1 MKTKIL
7 FIGWIIFFIALFLY
21 SFTQIDLSLTFSRVS
36 IWQGI
41 EKSFQYIGYFN
52 RPFSTYLYIGI
63 LVIFSLL
70 YFWTLWLVHERKLSR
85 KYLWAIILI
94 GAAILFVSYN
104 TFSYDLFNYIFDA
117 KIITHYHQNPY
128 LHKALDFPGDP
139 MLSFMHWTDRVYPY
153 GPAWL
158 GLTMPLSFLGA
169 NVFIVTFYLY
179 KLLMA
184 VSFLLSVW
192 LIEKICEK
200 TKIPDSLFAVAFFA
214 LNPLVMIESLI
225 SAHNDIVMMCFALLA
240 IYLVVRQKYVWSI
253 LSLILSIAI
262 KFATV
267 IIVPFY
273 LIGLFYAMKKK
284 PILWEKLFI
293 GMAIVMI
300 GGVYLASVRTNF
312 QPWYLLYCL
321 PFAALVSKKYFVFI
335 PAVICSILSLVTY
348 VPFLYLGNWDKPVP
362 QILTD
367 LHIVFILVSIFA
379 VIGMFFVKKINVVH
393 ERKKK

>member
-1 MKTKIL
+1 
-7 FIGWIIFFIALFLY
+7 
-21 SFTQIDLSLTFSRVS
+21 
-36 IWQGI
+36 
-41 EKSFQYIGYFN
+41 
-52 RPFSTYLYIGI
+52 
-63 LVIFSLL
+63 LL

>member
-1 MKTKIL
+1 MKIKIL
-7 FIGWIIFFIALFLY
+7 FVGWITLFIGLFLY
-21 SFTQIDLSLTFSRVS
+21 SFTQIDLSLTFSSVS

-52 RPFSTYLYIGI
+52 RPLSTYLYIGI
-63 LVIFSLL
+63 LVIFSFL
-70 YFWTLWLVHERKLSR
+70 YFWTLWLVHKKKLTR

-94 GAAILFVSYN
+94 GTVILFASYN

-158 GLTMPLSFLGA
+158 GLTIPLSFVGA
-169 NVFIVTFYLY
+169 NIFIITFYLF
-179 KLLMA
+179 KLLMTG
-184 VSFLLSVW
+184 SFLLSVW

-200 TKIPDSLFAVAFFA
+200 TKTTDALFALAFFA
-214 LNPLVMIESLI
+214 LNPLVIIESLV
-225 SAHNDIVMMCFALLA
+225 SAHNDIVMMCFALLG
-240 IYLVVRQKYVWSI
+240 IYLVIRQKYVWSI
-253 LSLILSIAI
+253 ISLALSIAI
-262 KFATV
+262 KFATA

-273 LIGLFYAMKKK
+273 LIGLFYALKKK
-284 PILWEKLFI
+284 PIPWEKLFI
-293 GMAIVMI
+293 LMAIIMI
-300 GGVYLASVRTNF
+300 GGVVAASIRTNF

-362 QILTD
+362 QFLKD
-367 LHIVFILVSIFA
+367 LHSVFIVVSILV
-379 VIGMFFVKKINVVH
+379 VIGMFFMKKFYFVKTA
-393 ERKKK
+393 KKK